1 MQLQELWWAFIVSIA
16 FICVI
21 WMSVKSLIMRS
32 FSFDHTSPSL
42 SVQKRLNNESVVF
55 MLLLIGGGDGE
66 YLCLLQS
73 HVTCVCGLLIA
84 DFCLDVD
91 GMEKEFIW
99 RTMSQFVL
107 VLNPTCDFIWPPL
120 LTQQSWPD
128 LNNVS
133 TQDRC
138 VRGYLSACV
147 CVSMCVWVRGHAWV
161 MRKLLTCFHQ
171 NSSWT
176 VRWRIHGRS
185 TNSQPGYLS
194 ASRSTSSSH

>member
-1 MQLQELWWAFIVSIA
+1 MSTQKSTFPSVCAKKGWTMSVMCLCYCWSEVEMVN
-16 FICVI
+16 ICVYCRVM
-21 WMSVKSLIMRS
+21 W
-32 FSFDHTSPSL
+32 P
-42 SVQKRLNNESVVF
+42 
-55 MLLLIGGGDGE
+55 
-66 YLCLLQS
+66 
-73 HVTCVCGLLIA
+73 VCGLLIA
-84 DFCLDVD
+84 GFFLDVD

-176 VRWRIHGRS
+176 VRWQIHGRN

-194 ASRSTSSSH
+194 ASQSCAIDAPKPAAHINTDKA